1 MLAVLKG
8 GRLIWITCLAF
19 GLVFVSVLVKKAR
32 PLVASPLQDCGLF
45 GDVNDSD
52 GVDETDIGLV
62 AGHWHAGYVPDYD
75 LNSDLVINVVDVM
88 LVASRWGNTADWY
101 VCPQGSDTHNG
112 RTPSSA
118 FHTLGHALEV
128 VQPGQTILL
137 LWGTYHEFAGAYDL
151 GSTDATIVI
160 RGDVADQVLFDG
172 QRTRGSAFQCW
183 ECVNIIV
190 ENLTIQNYRWEGLG
204 VFLSRQ
210 ITLRNLH
217 IRDSG
222 FAIHPEIGDG
232 ASGITVL
239 DSTGVT
245 IENNTLDRI
254 GFKIIEQDVSGNGID
269 VYRCQNCQV
278 RGNMLR
284 SVIGTGILV
293 EESCTVTVESNTVED
308 GEMEMLDWWDGGIWL
323 DGGHDVVVRDN
334 TFRNNHGPGIQ
345 VSDSEAVYPNG
356 SYGFVLENN
365 ISQNNEFGM
374 YLWNFGV
381 CPPPENAVRMSGNT
395 VSGNVQQDFRCVE
408 WECGVGQPCVEPSGD
423 PPC

>member
-1 MLAVLKG
+1 MLAVSKG

-19 GLVFVSVLVKKAR
+19 GLVFASVLVEKAR

-52 GVDETDIGLV
+52 GVDGTDIGLV
-62 AGHWHAGYVPDYD
+62 AGHWQAGYVSDYD
-75 LNSDLVINVVDVM
+75 LNGDQAINVVDVM
-88 LVASRWGNTADWY
+88 LVASHWANAADWY
-101 VCPQGSDTHNG
+101 VCPQGRDGNNG
-112 RTPSSA
+112 HTPPSA
-118 FHTLGHALEV
+118 FRTLGRALEV

-137 LWGTYHEFAGAYDL
+137 LRGTYHEFAEAYNL
-151 GSTDATIVI
+151 GSTDAAIVI

-172 QRTRGSAFQCW
+172 QRILGSAFQCW
-183 ECVNIIV
+183 ECVNIVV
-190 ENLTIQNYRWEGLG
+190 ENLSIQNYRWEGLG

-222 FAIHPEIGDG
+222 FAVSPDLEEGG
-232 ASGITVL
+232 SGITVL

-245 IENNTLDRI
+245 IENNALEGI
-254 GFKIIEQDVSGNGID
+254 GLKIIEEEISGNGITL
-269 VYRCQNCQV
+269 YRCQGCQV
-278 RGNMLR
+278 RGNTLR

-293 EESCTVTVESNTVED
+293 EESCTVMVESNTVED
-308 GEMEMLDWWDGGIWL
+308 GDMYMGEWWDGGIWL
-323 DGGHDVVVRDN
+323 DGGHDVIVRN
-334 TFRNNHGPGIQ
+334 NAFRNNYGPGIQ
-345 VSDSEAVYPNG
+345 ISDEEAVYPEG
-356 SYGFVLENN
+356 SFGFVVENN

-381 CPPPENAVRMSGNT
+381 CPPPENAVRMRGNT
-395 VSGNVQQDFRCVE
+395 VSGNVQQDLRCVE